1 MGNLR
6 RSVTMTGLALGLAL
20 LAACGA
26 DATATLQPL
35 ATAAPTA
42 VPRPATAL
50 AGRTPSAPAA
60 AVATSRVATAT
71 PVTAPAAATTRTV
84 PAGAAT
90 PPQAATKLQQLGN
103 ARQSW
108 TLGGFAIAGLAGDL
122 RPVFDEHGDDRRVT
136 LTASGTA
143 LAAYRVG
150 GILYVG
156 VPFIGVVRAADG
168 DPLAVPALALFAV
181 PPALLAVLVPP
192 DVPYTA
198 VGDERIDGRSATR
211 YTASVALPDLGIVDP
226 ALAGQGGS
234 AATTAWVDDAGGY
247 LVALDATIASAT
259 AATTA
264 TARLRVTD
272 VGQTP
277 PIVVPR

>member
-1 MGNLR
+1 
-6 RSVTMTGLALGLAL
+6 MTGLALGLAL

-26 DATATLQPL
+26 GATATLQPL

-60 AVATSRVATAT
+60 AVATARVATAAPAGV
-71 PVTAPAAATTRTV
+71 PVAAATRTGT
-84 PAGAAT
+84 ADRAT
-90 PPQAATKLQQLGN
+90 PPQAAATLQRLGN
-103 ARQSW
+103 SRQSW
-108 TLGGFAIAGLAGDL
+108 VLGGFAIAGLAGDL

-136 LTASGTA
+136 LTASGTT

-156 VPFIGVVRAADG
+156 VPLLGVVRAADG

-211 YTASVALPDLGIVDP
+211 YTADVVLPDLGIIDP
-226 ALAGQGGS
+226 ALAGQGGT
-234 AATTAWVDDAGGY
+234 AATTAWVDDAQGY

-259 AATTA
+259 ATTTA

-277 PIVVPR
+277 ALVVPR